1 LLSPQNAVFCI
12 AAKAGRITVPF
23 RSDVLRQEKPT
34 LDALK
39 GNSFLSESIWI
50 IALGAVVAGFV
61 QGLSGFAFGL
71 VAMSFWVWTIE
82 PQLAAVLVVFGALTG
97 QIIGMVSVRRGFA
110 IPLLLPF
117 LLGGIVGIPIG
128 VAILP
133 SLDTH
138 LFKAGLGALL
148 VFWCPIMLF
157 SRRVPPIRFGGHVA
171 DSAAGLIGGVM
182 AGMGGFSGPVPSF
195 GARCGKWRKT
205 RNAALSRTLIWQHLP
220 LLWRPMWPRAWLGQR
235 CSRCLPL
242 SRRQCCCR
250 RSLVLA
256 SQRNHLSPNC
266 PGAADFFRSDDDRVC
281 DPAFGCTAMNAE
293 ITTLP

>member
-1 LLSPQNAVFCI
+1 MS
-12 AAKAGRITVPF
+12 G
-23 RSDVLRQEKPT
+23 
-34 LDALK
+34 
-39 GNSFLSESIWI
+39 SIWI

-182 AGMGGFSGPVPSF
+182 AGMGGFSGPVPTLWCTLRQMEKDAQRSVIQNF
-195 GARCGKWRKT
+195 NLATLAFTMAAYVATGMVTATMFPMFAIVAPAMLLPTLIGARLYIGISETTFRRIVLGLLT
-205 RNAALSRTLIWQHLP
+205 FSGATMIVSAIPHLV
-220 LLWRPMWPRAWLGQR
+220 A
-235 CSRCLPL
+235 
-242 SRRQCCCR
+242 RQ
-250 RSLVLA
+250 
-256 SQRNHLSPNC
+256 
-266 PGAADFFRSDDDRVC
+266 
-281 DPAFGCTAMNAE
+281 
-293 ITTLP
+293 